1 MQKEKEAKERIQVLK
16 QNNIEDYYN
25 LIAKMK
31 NSRILDLLKQTDK
44 FLREL
49 GAKIKEQKGDV
60 QNEDDADIMNDPFDD
75 A

>member
-49 GAKIKEQKGDV
+49 GAKIKEQKGKFELIILV
-60 QNEDDADIMNDPFDD
+60 LGEAG
-75 A
+75 